1 VYVILWEFE
10 PKPEAVRAFERAYGP
25 NGDWA
30 GFFGTGAGYRG
41 TELLR
46 DLEKPGRYI
55 TIDRWD
61 SRSAYLT
68 FVAGAAAEYDAIDKR
83 CEALTAR
90 ETLIGRFDAAL

>member
-1 VYVILWEFE
+1 MYVTLWECE
-10 PKPEAVRAFERAYGP
+10 PTPEAVDAFERAYGP
-25 NGDWA
+25 GGDW
-30 GFFGTGAGYRG
+30 GRFFGTGAGYRG

-46 DLEKPGRYI
+46 NLEKPGRYI

-68 FVAGAAAEYDAIDKR
+68 FVASAAAEYDAIDQR

-90 ETLIGRFDAAL
+90 ETLIGRFDAAG